1 VSADVDIKTTDVAL
15 MAVQLK
21 LKNNLILV
29 SEAI

>member
-1 VSADVDIKTTDVAL
+1 